1 MLGKGNMSCCQMI
14 PFPSHEGVKVRAVLT
29 SRVNT
34 FGSWLFKIN
43 VSVIMECPIY
53 SLGCP
58 LWCSYHF
65 TGSCGYNRYLIA
77 VGWECGTNPG
87 TETAK
92 SMTISGG
99 LDSGSDFKP
108 ITNCDDRTV
117 TS

>member
-53 SLGCP
+53 SLGVLCGAHIISQDLAVIIVILL
-58 LWCSYHF
+58 LWAGNVEL
-65 TGSCGYNRYLIA
+65 TQVQKQLRA
-77 VGWECGTNPG
+77 
-87 TETAK
+87 
-92 SMTISGG
+92 
-99 LDSGSDFKP
+99 
-108 ITNCDDRTV
+108 
-117 TS
+117 